1 METSFFGHLP
11 GEIRNAIY
19 EYVLYEH
26 NGAEIWNEPGL
37 LQTSSM
43 IRAEAEL
50 MYYAINRF
58 RTNIDEDHMNH
69 DLCQWLKRKSGQRIN
84 LIRGLDVHVEMSSL
98 REAHNSAS
106 TTDQPNQEAE
116 DCDDTSNLSFFQL
129 THIVESIQAATF
141 KGKFVESV
149 IRWSLNGASDAETF
163 ESINQMS
170 VADQDRYRGAKFL
183 LLYMVHGADKTMDA
197 LHAEDS
203 ESVLNELDSTIQR
216 YRAGASSK

>member
-11 GEIRNAIY
+11 GELRNAVY
-19 EYVLYEH
+19 EYVLYEPD
-26 NGAEIWNEPGL
+26 GAEIWTEPGL

-58 RTNIDEDHMNH
+58 KTTIDEDHMNH

-84 LIRGLDVHVEMSSL
+84 LIRGLDIHVEMPSL
-98 REAHNSAS
+98 REAHDLAN
-106 TTDQPNQEAE
+106 TTDQPEDEAE
-116 DCDDTSNLSFFQL
+116 DCDDTSNLSFYQL
-129 THIVESIQAATF
+129 THIVESIQATTF
-141 KGKFVESV
+141 KGRPVESV
-149 IRWSLNGASDAETF
+149 VRWSLNGASDADTF
-163 ESINQMS
+163 ESINGMS

-183 LLYMVHGADKTMDA
+183 LLYMVHGADKTLDA

-203 ESVLNELDSTIQR
+203 EPVLNELDLAIQR
-216 YRAGASSK
+216 NRAGAFLK